1 MSRPRLFPPKIG
13 GLKWNDELAAIG
25 VDHAVVDEELGVA
38 LSASGAAEVDPH
50 ALDLAG
56 TPAEIA
62 AAWVLLHQDYP
73 SYGPLM
79 YLRFV
84 WSDASEVLRGW
95 IVRQFAA
102 MLTHGPRPVAESCE
116 YGLWVDYFETPSD
129 APEVFASMA
138 AQIPHSRWHR
148 LLSAAGPV
156 PWSVK
161 RDCFLEATEIPS
173 LHAALATGI
182 AGSFYDVFGDVDAV
196 EAARLLERIIVA
208 DDDLR
213 ATLIEATTLPLRLRT
228 GSVIIVDDPAWEY
241 PGSFLLD
248 AVVSPGGRRSWVP
261 GSELV
266 ADGTV
271 YGRLVHWNCPFDGTS
286 AHRVFPGRR
295 LDGDRGLHRV
305 EADLE
310 HAEALVDRELE
321 AWPPGLREHVT
332 RGADGVSRG

>member
-1 MSRPRLFPPKIG
+1 MSRPRLSPPKIG
-13 GLKWNDELAAIG
+13 SLEWNGELATIG
-25 VDHAVVDEELGVA
+25 ADRAVVDEELGVA
-38 LSASGAAEVDPH
+38 LRSSSAAEIDPH
-50 ALDLAG
+50 SLDLAG
-56 TPAEIA
+56 TPAEMA

-84 WSDASEVLRGW
+84 WSGASEALRGW

-102 MLTHGPRPVAESCE
+102 MLVHGPRPVAESGE

-129 APEVFASMA
+129 APEVFASLT
-138 AQIPHSRWHR
+138 AQIPHSHWHR
-148 LLSAAGPV
+148 LLGAAGPV

-161 RDCFLEATEIPS
+161 RDCFLEATEIPA

-182 AGSFYDVFGDVDAV
+182 AGSFYDFLGDVDAV
-196 EAARLLERIIVA
+196 EAAQLLERITVA
-208 DDDLR
+208 DNDLR

-271 YGRLVHWNCPFDGTS
+271 YGRLVHWDCPFDRTP
-286 AHRVFPGRR
+286 AHRVLPGRR
-295 LDGDRGLHRV
+295 LDGNRGFHRV
-305 EADLE
+305 EADPE

-321 AWPPGLREHVT
+321 AWPPGLREHVA
-332 RGADGVSRG
+332 RGGGGVSRG